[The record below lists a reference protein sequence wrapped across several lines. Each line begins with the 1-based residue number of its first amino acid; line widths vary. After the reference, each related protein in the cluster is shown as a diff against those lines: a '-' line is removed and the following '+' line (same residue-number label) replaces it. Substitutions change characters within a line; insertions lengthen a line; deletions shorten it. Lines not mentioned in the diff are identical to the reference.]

1 MNKLPS
7 FSTAFP
13 FALLLTVG
21 LSLAQG
27 ARAADMELE
36 VQGVTEDQG
45 QILVSVFAEAKDWLR
60 KPVLV
65 AKAVAT
71 ERKDGKVLIQLRDLP
86 EGNLALNV
94 TYDVNGNGRLD
105 MNAMGMPTEP
115 YGFSNNAVGMFG
127 PPAFDKAQFTVKAGT
142 RIVVQLN

>member
-1 MNKLPS
+1 MKKLS
-7 FSTAFP
+7 SIP
-13 FALLLTVG
+13 FALALSAG
-21 LSLAQG
+21 LMLAQG

-36 VQGVTEDQG
+36 VQGVSEDQG

-65 AKAVAT
+65 FKAQAA

-86 EGNLALNV
+86 EGDLALNV
-94 TYDVNGNGRLD
+94 SHDVNGNDRLD

-115 YGFSNNAVGMFG
+115 YGFSNNAAGMFG
-127 PPAFDKAQFTVKAGT
+127 PPAFDKAQFAVKPGT

>member
-1 MNKLPS
+1 MKKLPS
-7 FSTAFP
+7 LP
-13 FALLLTVG
+13 LVLALSVG
-21 LSLAQG
+21 LMLAQG

-36 VQGVTEDQG
+36 VQGVSEDQG
-45 QILVSVFAEAKDWLR
+45 QLLVSVFAEAKDWLR

-65 AKAVAT
+65 FKALAA
-71 ERKDGKVLIQLRDLP
+71 ERKDGKVLIQLRNLP

-94 TYDVNGNGRLD
+94 TNDVNGNGRLD

-115 YGFSNNAVGMFG
+115 YGFSNNAAGMFG
-127 PPAFDKAQFTVKAGT
+127 PPAFDKAQFTVKPGT

>member
-1 MNKLPS
+1 MKKLS
-7 FSTAFP
+7 SIP
-13 FALLLTVG
+13 FALALSAG
-21 LSLAQG
+21 LMQAQG

-36 VQGVTEDQG
+36 VQGVSEDQG

-65 AKAVAT
+65 FKAQAV

-86 EGNLALNV
+86 EGDLALNV
-94 TYDVNGNGRLD
+94 SHDVNGNGRLD

-115 YGFSNNAVGMFG
+115 YGFSNNAAGMFG
-127 PPAFDKAQFTVKAGT
+127 PPAFDKAQFAVKPGT